1 MPQREKIGVDVPTRT
16 VHHLKTRVLYFQD
29 IVNGFKNF
37 EIRYNDRDYKVGD
50 ELILMEWDDQNTLEP
65 GHYTGREVQRRIAYM
80 TDFQQRPGYVV
91 LGLER

>member
-1 MPQREKIGVDVPTRT
+1 MQEKIGVDIPERT
-16 VHHLKTRVLYFQD
+16 VHHLKTRVVFFDAILT
-29 IVNGFKNF
+29 NAKTF